1 MSLPHIS
8 GSQSLQDH
16 SSQSP
21 RTQYPPLHRSLVYAT
36 VPGHGFIRHGSRDT
50 GHFEATPRGRIHSW
64 KERWERG
71 GKVGLRTRALSATHT
86 SDPSSICPERVLT
99 DSSTYA
105 CDSPFFTPKQGAALL
120 WGEER
125 AASDSGF
132 DVSVKTAWARL
143 SAPPLIASRY
153 RDTACRRGYDL

>member
-16 SSQSP
+16 SSQRP

-36 VPGHGFIRHGSRDT
+36 VPGHRFIRHGSRDT

-64 KERWERG
+64 RERWERG

-86 SDPSSICPERVLT
+86 SDPSSLCPKRALT
-99 DSSTYA
+99 DSSHL
-105 CDSPFFTPKQGAALL
+105 CMRQPGAALL

-132 DVSVKTAWARL
+132 DVWVKTAWARL
-143 SAPPLIASRY
+143 SAPPLTASRY